1 MKSMKNS
8 LQTLAFAAVLIAFSA
23 QHSHATILLSESFD
37 YSTGNLAGQAG
48 GTGFTGAW
56 TTVGDAGAATVQAGS
71 LAYSTLATSGNKTYV
86 SPNVAASGASR
97 TFSNMNSGTVYMSF
111 LINQDEG
118 TRFFALRLY
127 DGAAQNLLIG
137 RGTAGTSWILG
148 NTLGVAQDTGVAATL
163 DTTFLMVLRIDF
175 NASGANERL
184 RLYVNPTLGTEPLT
198 AQVDGTTTS
207 SFQINKLDIA
217 GGQTGGGNTVSK
229 GWFDEIR
236 FGTTYADV
244 TPVPEPATLALL
256 SLGGL
261 AVLFLRRRRIG

>member
-1 MKSMKNS
+1 MKKTAF
-8 LQTLAFAAVLIAFSA
+8 TLTLAAVLIAVSPQFSQA
-23 QHSHATILLSESFD
+23 SLLISEPFD
-37 YSTGNLAGQAG
+37 YSTGNLAGQTG
-48 GTGFTGAW
+48 GIGFTGNW
-56 TTVGDAGAATVQAGS
+56 TTVGDAGAATVQTSS

-111 LINQDEG
+111 LLNQDEG

-127 DGAAQNLLIG
+127 DGVAQNLLIG

-148 NTLGVAQDTGVAATL
+148 NTIGVAQDTGVAATL

-207 SFQINKLDIA
+207 SFQLNRLDIA

-236 FGTTYADV
+236 FGTTFADV
-244 TPVPEPATLALL
+244 TPVPEPATWALL
-256 SLGGL
+256 SLGGI
-261 AVLFLRRRRIG
+261 AGLFLRRRRIG